1 MVTAVLVE
9 GRSKASVA
17 RDYGVARSWVYELL
31 KRFEQEGEAAFEP
44 RSRRPHTNPRS
55 TPPEVEDDILR
66 WRKYLLDAGLDAG
79 AETIAVHLRNEHGT
93 APAVSTIWKVLSRR
107 GFITPQPRKR
117 PKSSYIRFEADQPN
131 ETWQTDFTHVKL
143 RNGPDVEVLNFLD
156 DHSRFLLACTAHY
169 VTTGLG
175 VVDVFRST
183 CNDYGLPQSV
193 LSDNGAVFTARFK
206 NGRNAFETE
215 LASLKI
221 IQKNSRP
228 YHPQTCG
235 KVERFHQTLK
245 RWLAKQPKVT
255 SLPALQDQ
263 LNQFRHIYNTQRPH
277 RAVNRRTPEQ
287 AYNARPKAHPGNN
300 IINDYFRLRND
311 IVDKHGKLTLR
322 HAGTLHHIGIGRRYA
337 GTPIRMLI
345 HETEIRIITTDGE
358 LIKELSLD
366 TENNYQ
372 KQ

>member
-1 MVTAVLVE
+1 M
-9 GRSKASVA
+9 GRV
-17 RDYGVARSWVYELL
+17 
-31 KRFEQEGEAAFEP
+31 
-44 RSRRPHTNPRS
+44 
-55 TPPEVEDDILR
+55 
-66 WRKYLLDAGLDAG
+66 GL
-79 AETIAVHLRNEHGT
+79 
-93 APAVSTIWKVLSRR
+93 
-107 GFITPQPRKR
+107 
-117 PKSSYIRFEADQPN
+117 
-131 ETWQTDFTHVKL
+131 
-143 RNGPDVEVLNFLD
+143 
-156 DHSRFLLACTAHY
+156 
-169 VTTGLG
+169 
-175 VVDVFRST
+175 
-183 CNDYGLPQSV
+183 
-193 LSDNGAVFTARFK
+193 
-206 NGRNAFETE
+206 
-215 LASLKI
+215 
-221 IQKNSRP
+221 
-228 YHPQTCG
+228 
-235 KVERFHQTLK
+235 QTLK

-263 LNQFRHIYNTQRPH
+263 LDQFRHTYNTQRPH